1 MKESKTPWCT
11 WTISI
16 DKETFCSS
24 NTQWGKLILCWWY
37 YCYNWCF
44 NWEQLRK
51 IIRVWDENNMATQVF
66 HENWGDVVKSRHFY
80 LLKEIYV
87 LSLEEM
93 VKLGWKLLSDP
104 IVKNHSIS
112 LEEKVAKLTNVGI
125 KY

>member
-1 MKESKTPWCT
+1 
-11 WTISI
+11 
-16 DKETFCSS
+16 
-24 NTQWGKLILCWWY
+24 
-37 YCYNWCF
+37 
-44 NWEQLRK
+44 
-51 IIRVWDENNMATQVF
+51 MATQVF

-80 LLKEIYV
+80 LLKEIYA